1 MYQRLKS
8 ISSIFNK
15 EDPNPNDYISKPNQ
29 EKYKIFKKW
38 LIDNGAIFQKNIDF
52 PYTYGPFHIVGC
64 KCISDIKD
72 DEGILLVPKNLM
84 IIGKD
89 LTYLNKLIEEKK
101 DELLE
106 IEDISTLFLT
116 LNLYLEK
123 DNKNSFFKPY
133 IDLIFT
139 NRDYFATWNDET
151 YAELHNIYIARSIKT
166 LMESI
171 NTVYNILIQCPTFS
185 KMTKEEY
192 SYCYFQVISRQFY
205 LDKNNSA
212 LVPLADLL
220 NHGHA
225 TIHYEVYDGEN
236 MVFKYSDHFT
246 VDEDIKLDIKPT
258 HLKEIPI
265 IKPTYNRLKPLIAK
279 KEKYEAKENNENE
292 DEDDDDEDDTI
303 VNINIHDYFCI
314 STSLKQF
321 FPKGSQAFNNYCDI
335 NNKSLLKYYGFA
347 LINNLFDY
355 TDVIFQFDKNNT
367 VIQNYL
373 SKLFEKR
380 FKTELDKDYNLLKIR
395 CEYRNVCADLIK
407 YYQFM
412 YYYDVNKI
420 SDFFLYKFDYQL
432 EVASVELAIH
442 GLQLKLKMMESKIN
456 LKQEL
461 DELENEIQKNDPGQI
476 KVNILIYRIGQKV
489 NILNQI
495 DLFKSILNLLKKH
508 PNINK
513 YDDLFQYLNELKN
526 ISDYDNEEDAK
537 LKIISFIDIMS
548 KAKS

>member
-1 MYQRLKS
+1 MYERIKK

-15 EDPNPNDYISKPNQ
+15 EDENPNEYISKETQ

-38 LIDNGAIFQKNIDF
+38 LIENGAIFQKNIDF

-64 KCISDIKD
+64 KCVSDIKD

-84 IIGKD
+84 IMGKD
-89 LTYLNKLIEEKK
+89 LTYINKLIQDVK
-101 DELLE
+101 DDLSDK
-106 IEDISTLFLT
+106 EDFSTLFLT

-123 DNKNSFFKPY
+123 NKKDSFFKPY

-139 NRDYFATWNDET
+139 NRDYFATWNDKT
-151 YAELHNIYIARSIKT
+151 YTELHNIYTAQSIKN
-166 LMESI
+166 LLDSI
-171 NTVYNILIQCPTFS
+171 DIIYNILIKCKAFE
-185 KMTKEEY
+185 KMTREEY
-192 SYCYFQVISRQFY
+192 SFCYFQVISRQFY
-205 LDKNNSA
+205 LDKKNSA
-212 LVPLADLL
+212 LIPLADLL
-220 NHGHA
+220 NHSSV
-225 TIHYEVYDGEN
+225 TIHYEIYDSEN

-246 VDEDIKLDIKPT
+246 VDEDIKIDIKPT
-258 HLKEIPI
+258 YLKEIPI
-265 IKPTYNRLKPLIAK
+265 IKPTYNKLKPIIPT
-279 KEKYEAKENNENE
+279 KERYDPNEE
-292 DEDDDDEDDTI
+292 EESEDEDDTI
-303 VNINIHDYFCI
+303 VNLNINDYFCI
-314 STSLKQF
+314 STSLKQKMN
-321 FPKGSQAFNNYCDI
+321 KGSQAFNNYCDI

-380 FKTELDKDYNLLKIR
+380 FKTELDEDYNLLKIR

>member
-1 MYQRLKS
+1 MYERLES

-15 EDPNPNDYISKPNQ
+15 EDPNPNDYISKENQ

-38 LIDNGAIFQKNIDF
+38 LIDNGALFQKNIDF

-89 LTYLNKLIEEKK
+89 LIYLNNLIKEKK
-101 DELLE
+101 SELLE

-151 YAELHNIYIARSIKT
+151 YSELHNIYIARSIKT
-166 LMESI
+166 LMDSI
-171 NTVYNILIQCPTFS
+171 DTVYNILIKCPSFS

-212 LVPLADLL
+212 LIPLADLL
-220 NHGHA
+220 NHSHA
-225 TIHYEVYDGEN
+225 TIHYEIYDGEN

-258 HLKEIPI
+258 YLKEIPI
-265 IKPTYNRLKPLIAK
+265 IEPTYNILKQIKPK
-279 KEKYEAKENNENE
+279 KEKYEVNEENEN
-292 DEDDDDEDDTI
+292 DDEDDII

-321 FPKGSQAFNNYCDI
+321 FKKGSQAFNNYCDI

-347 LINNLFDY
+347 LINNKFDY
-355 TDVIFQFDKNNT
+355 TDVIFQFEKNNL

-380 FKTELDKDYNLLKIR
+380 FKTELDNQYNLLKIR

-412 YYYDVNKI
+412 YYYDINKI
-420 SDFFLYKFDYQL
+420 SEFFLYKFDYQL
-432 EVASVELAIH
+432 EVASFELAIH
-442 GLQLKLKMMESKIN
+442 GLQLKLKMMEAKQN
-456 LKQEL
+456 LKQEIE
-461 DELENEIQKNDPGQI
+461 ELENEIKKESPGQI

-489 NILNQI
+489 NILNMI
-495 DLFKSILNLLKKH
+495 DMFKCILNMLKKH
-508 PNINK
+508 PNIKK

-526 ISDYDNEEDAK
+526 ITDYDNEEDAK

>member
-1 MYQRLKS
+1 MYERLES

-15 EDPNPNDYISKPNQ
+15 EDPNPNDYISKENQ

-38 LIDNGAIFQKNIDF
+38 LIDNGAFFQKNIDF

-89 LTYLNKLIEEKK
+89 LTYLNDLIKEKK
-101 DELLE
+101 SELLE

-151 YAELHNIYIARSIKT
+151 YSELHNIYIARSIKT
-166 LMESI
+166 LLDSI
-171 NTVYNILIQCPTFS
+171 DTVYNILIKCPSFS

-212 LVPLADLL
+212 LIPLADLL
-220 NHGHA
+220 NHSHA
-225 TIHYEVYDGEN
+225 TIHYEIYDGEN

-258 HLKEIPI
+258 YLKKIPI
-265 IKPTYNRLKPLIAK
+265 IEPTYNILKQIEPK
-279 KEKYEAKENNENE
+279 KEKYEVNEENEN
-292 DEDDDDEDDTI
+292 DDEDDII

-321 FPKGSQAFNNYCDI
+321 FKKGSQAFNNYCDI

-347 LINNLFDY
+347 LINNKFDY
-355 TDVIFQFDKNNT
+355 TDVIFQFEKNNL

-380 FKTELDKDYNLLKIR
+380 FKTELDNQYNLLKIR

-412 YYYDVNKI
+412 YYYDINKI
-420 SDFFLYKFDYQL
+420 SEFFLYKFDYQL
-432 EVASVELAIH
+432 EVASFELAIH
-442 GLQLKLKMMESKIN
+442 GLQLKLKMMEAKQN
-456 LKQEL
+456 LKQEIE
-461 DELENEIQKNDPGQI
+461 ELENEIKKENPGQI

-489 NILNQI
+489 NILNMI
-495 DLFKSILNLLKKH
+495 DMFKCILNMLKKH
-508 PNINK
+508 PNIKK

-526 ISDYDNEEDAK
+526 ITNYDNEEDAK

>member
-1 MYQRLKS
+1 MYERLES

-15 EDPNPNDYISKPNQ
+15 EDPNPNDYISKENQ

-38 LIDNGAIFQKNIDF
+38 LIDNGAFFQKNIDF

-89 LTYLNKLIEEKK
+89 LTYLNDLIKEKK
-101 DELLE
+101 SELLE

-151 YAELHNIYIARSIKT
+151 YSELHNIYIARSIKT
-166 LMESI
+166 LMASI
-171 NTVYNILIQCPTFS
+171 DTVYNILIKCPSFS

-212 LVPLADLL
+212 LIPLADLL
-220 NHGHA
+220 NHSHA
-225 TIHYEVYDGEN
+225 TIHYEIYDGEN

-258 HLKEIPI
+258 YLKEIPI
-265 IKPTYNRLKPLIAK
+265 IEPTYNILKQIEPK
-279 KEKYEAKENNENE
+279 KEKYEVNEENEN
-292 DEDDDDEDDTI
+292 DDEDDII

-321 FPKGSQAFNNYCDI
+321 FKKGSQAFNNYCDI

-347 LINNLFDY
+347 LINNKFDY
-355 TDVIFQFDKNNT
+355 TDVIFQFEKNNL

-380 FKTELDKDYNLLKIR
+380 FKTELDNQYNLLKIR

-412 YYYDVNKI
+412 YYYDINKI
-420 SDFFLYKFDYQL
+420 SEFFLYKFDYQL
-432 EVASVELAIH
+432 EVASFELAIH
-442 GLQLKLKMMESKIN
+442 GLQLKLKMMEAKQN
-456 LKQEL
+456 LKQEIE
-461 DELENEIQKNDPGQI
+461 ELENEIKKENPGQI

-489 NILNQI
+489 NILNMI
-495 DLFKSILNLLKKH
+495 DMFKCILNMLKKH
-508 PNINK
+508 PNIKK

-526 ISDYDNEEDAK
+526 ITDYDNEEDAK

>member
-1 MYQRLKS
+1 MYERLES

-15 EDPNPNDYISKPNQ
+15 EDPNPNDYISKENQ

-38 LIDNGAIFQKNIDF
+38 LIDNGAFFQKNIDF

-89 LTYLNKLIEEKK
+89 LTYLNDLIKEKK
-101 DELLE
+101 SELLE

-151 YAELHNIYIARSIKT
+151 YSELHNIYIARSIKT
-166 LMESI
+166 LMASI
-171 NTVYNILIQCPTFS
+171 DTVYNILIKCPSFS

-220 NHGHA
+220 NHSHA
-225 TIHYEVYDGEN
+225 TIHYEIYDGEN

-258 HLKEIPI
+258 YLKEIPI
-265 IKPTYNRLKPLIAK
+265 IEPTYNILKQIKPK
-279 KEKYEAKENNENE
+279 KEKYEVNEENEN
-292 DEDDDDEDDTI
+292 DDEDDII

-321 FPKGSQAFNNYCDI
+321 FKKGSQAFNNYCDI

-347 LINNLFDY
+347 LINNKFDY
-355 TDVIFQFDKNNT
+355 TDIIFQFEKNNL

-380 FKTELDKDYNLLKIR
+380 FKTELDNQYNLLKIR

-412 YYYDVNKI
+412 YYYDINKI
-420 SDFFLYKFDYQL
+420 SEFFLYKFDYQL
-432 EVASVELAIH
+432 EVASFELAIH
-442 GLQLKLKMMESKIN
+442 GLQLKLKMMEAKQN
-456 LKQEL
+456 LKQEIE
-461 DELENEIQKNDPGQI
+461 ELENEIKKENPGQI

-489 NILNQI
+489 NILNMI
-495 DLFKSILNLLKKH
+495 DMFNCILNMLKKH
-508 PNINK
+508 PNIKK

-526 ISDYDNEEDAK
+526 ITNYDNEEDAK

>member
-1 MYQRLKS
+1 MYERLES

-15 EDPNPNDYISKPNQ
+15 EDPNPNDYISKENQ

-38 LIDNGAIFQKNIDF
+38 LIDNGAFFQKNIDF

-89 LTYLNKLIEEKK
+89 LTYLNDLIKEKK
-101 DELLE
+101 SELLE

-151 YAELHNIYIARSIKT
+151 YSELHNIYIARSIKT
-166 LMESI
+166 LMASI
-171 NTVYNILIQCPTFS
+171 DTVYNILIKCPSFS

-212 LVPLADLL
+212 LIPLADLL
-220 NHGHA
+220 NHSHA
-225 TIHYEVYDGEN
+225 TIHYEIYDGEN

-258 HLKEIPI
+258 YLKEIPI
-265 IKPTYNRLKPLIAK
+265 IEPTYNILKQIEPK
-279 KEKYEAKENNENE
+279 KEKYEVNEENEN
-292 DEDDDDEDDTI
+292 DDEDDII

-321 FPKGSQAFNNYCDI
+321 FKKGSQAFNNYCDI

-347 LINNLFDY
+347 LINNKFDY
-355 TDVIFQFDKNNT
+355 TDVIFQFEKNNL

-380 FKTELDKDYNLLKIR
+380 FKTELDNQYNLLKIR

-412 YYYDVNKI
+412 YYYDINKI
-420 SDFFLYKFDYQL
+420 SEFFLYKFDYQL
-432 EVASVELAIH
+432 EVASFELAIH
-442 GLQLKLKMMESKIN
+442 GLQLKLKMMEAKQN
-456 LKQEL
+456 LKQEIE
-461 DELENEIQKNDPGQI
+461 ELENEIKKENPGQI

-489 NILNQI
+489 NILNMI
-495 DLFKSILNLLKKH
+495 DMFKCILNMLKKH
-508 PNINK
+508 PNIKK

-526 ISDYDNEEDAK
+526 ITNYDNEEDAK